1 MGNSRSRRSCC
12 RYVDPLRA
20 IRRVSQVRKFTDET
34 VSDEVV
40 FQLLELARW
49 TGSAMNSQPWKFIV
63 VRDRET
69 LQKIASLRP
78 PMAWVAAVPVA
89 IAIVNDG
96 AHPMFEAY
104 DEGRLTER
112 LLTGATLLGY
122 GGGVAWFGE
131 PQHQAT
137 AKSFLGI
144 PESLSARQIVAIGR
158 PMSGAD
164 SRPPGFASGRK
175 ALRELVSIERY
186 GATPR

>member
-1 MGNSRSRRSCC
+1 
-12 RYVDPLRA
+12 
-20 IRRVSQVRKFTDET
+20 VSQVRKFTDET
-34 VSDEVV
+34 VSDDVV
-40 FQLLELARW
+40 LQLLELARW

-69 LQKIASLRP
+69 LRKIASLRP
-78 PMAWVAAVPVA
+78 PIGWVANVPVA

-96 AHPMFEAY
+96 AHPKFEAY

-131 PQHQAT
+131 PEHQAK
-137 AKSFLGI
+137 AKSVLGI

-158 PMSGAD
+158 PASGVS
-164 SRPPGFASGRK
+164 SRLPGFSSGRK
-175 ALRELVSIERY
+175 ALRDLVSLERY
-186 GATPR
+186 GVTQR

>member
-1 MGNSRSRRSCC
+1 
-12 RYVDPLRA
+12 VDALRP
-20 IRRVSQVRKFTDET
+20 IRRVSQVRSFTDET
-34 VSDEVV
+34 VSDDVV

-63 VRDRET
+63 IRDRET
-69 LQKIASLRP
+69 LRKIASLRP
-78 PMAWVAAVPVA
+78 PMGWVAAVPVV

-131 PQHQAT
+131 PQHQAK
-137 AKSFLGI
+137 AKGILGI

-158 PMSGAD
+158 PMSRAD
-164 SRPPGFASGRK
+164 SRMPDLARGRK
-175 ALRELVSIERY
+175 PLGNLVSIERY
-186 GATPR
+186 GATQR

>member
-1 MGNSRSRRSCC
+1 M
-12 RYVDPLRA
+12 DPLRP

-34 VSDEVV
+34 VSDDVV

-63 VRDRET
+63 IRDRET
-69 LQKIASLRP
+69 LRKIASLRP
-78 PMAWVAAVPVA
+78 PMAWVATVPVA

-131 PQHQAT
+131 AQHQAK
-137 AKSFLGI
+137 AKSVLGI

-158 PMSGAD
+158 PTSFAE
-164 SRPPGFASGRK
+164 SRLPDLSSGRK
-175 ALRELVSIERY
+175 ALRDLVSLERY
-186 GATPR
+186 GTTQR

>member
-1 MGNSRSRRSCC
+1 M
-12 RYVDPLRA
+12 DPLRP
-20 IRRVSQVRKFTDET
+20 IRRVSQVRKFTDEA
-34 VSDEVV
+34 VSDDVV
-40 FQLLELARW
+40 FRLLELGRW
-49 TGSAMNSQPWKFIV
+49 TGSAINSQPWKFIV

-69 LQKIASLRP
+69 LRKIASLRP
-78 PMAWVAAVPVA
+78 PNGWVAGVPVA

-131 PQHQAT
+131 TQHQAK
-137 AKSFLGI
+137 AKVFLGI
-144 PESLSARQIVAIGR
+144 PESLSARQVVAIGR

-164 SRPPGFASGRK
+164 SRSPGLGSGRK
-175 ALRELVSIERY
+175 ALAELVSIERY
-186 GATPR
+186 GATQR

>member
-1 MGNSRSRRSCC
+1 
-12 RYVDPLRA
+12 VDPLRP

-34 VSDEVV
+34 VSDDVV

-69 LQKIASLRP
+69 LRKIASLRP
-78 PMAWVAAVPVA
+78 PIGWVATVPVA

-131 PQHQAT
+131 PQHQAK
-137 AKSFLGI
+137 AKSVLGI

-158 PMSGAD
+158 PTSGPD
-164 SRPPGFASGRK
+164 SRLPGLAGGRK
-175 ALRELVSIERY
+175 ALGELVSIERY
-186 GATPR
+186 GATPREASLDR

>member
-1 MGNSRSRRSCC
+1 
-12 RYVDPLRA
+12 VDPLRP
-20 IRRVSQVRKFTDET
+20 IRRVSQVRKFTDEA
-34 VSDEVV
+34 VSDDVV
-40 FQLLELARW
+40 FQLLELGRW

-69 LQKIASLRP
+69 LRNIASLRP
-78 PMAWVAAVPVA
+78 PNAWVAAVPVA

-122 GGGVAWFGE
+122 GGGVAWFGKT
-131 PQHQAT
+131 QHQAK
-137 AKSFLGI
+137 AKGLLGI
-144 PESLSARQIVAIGR
+144 PESLSARQVVAIGR

-164 SRPPGFASGRK
+164 SRLPGLGSGRK
-175 ALRELVSIERY
+175 ALAALVSLERY
-186 GATPR
+186 GATQR

>member
-1 MGNSRSRRSCC
+1 M
-12 RYVDPLRA
+12 DPLRP
-20 IRRVSQVRKFTDET
+20 IRRVSQVRRFTDEAI
-34 VSDEVV
+34 SEDVV

-63 VRDRET
+63 VRDGET
-69 LQKIASLRP
+69 LRKIASLRP
-78 PMAWVAAVPVA
+78 PLGWVATVPVA

-131 PQHQAT
+131 PAHESK
-137 AKSFLGI
+137 AKGVLGI
-144 PESLSARQIVAIGR
+144 PESLGARQIVAIGR
-158 PMSGAD
+158 PASGAD
-164 SRPPGFASGRK
+164 SRLPGLSSGRK
-175 ALRELVSIERY
+175 ELRELVSLERY
-186 GATPR
+186 GATQR